1 MPLEL
6 SLRGQC
12 RIRQGTDTAITLG
25 QKAQNQ
31 YDSDDRYSAGVDREQ
46 PPSLDIVITVR
57 PDGSVRLNREPVAVT
72 ELRQRLMLLFRTAP
86 DHVVFVRGEKGL
98 EFRTV
103 AEVIDIANGEDSTA
117 WR

>member
-1 MPLEL
+1 M
-6 SLRGQC
+6 
-12 RIRQGTDTAITLG
+12 
-25 QKAQNQ
+25 
-31 YDSDDRYSAGVDREQ
+31 
-46 PPSLDIVITVR
+46 
-57 PDGSVRLNREPVAVT
+57 T